1 MDVFDLYA
9 KIALDSSEYDS
20 GLDAAASKSES
31 IGSKIGGALGTAG
44 KIAGVAV
51 AAVGTAIGATT
62 TALVNGVSSVAEYGD
77 NIDKMSQKMGLTAE
91 AYQEWDAVMQH
102 SGTSMETMKA
112 SMKTLANAAETNNKA
127 FKELGITEK
136 DLASM
141 NQQEL
146 FEATIAGLQ
155 NVEDT
160 TQRTYLAGKL
170 LGRGATELGALLN
183 TSAEDTQ
190 AMRDRVRE
198 LGGVMSEDAVKSA
211 AAFQDQLQDL
221 QTGFAGVKRGLM
233 SELLPSITQVM
244 SGLTDIF
251 AGDYDEGL
259 SKISDG
265 VNATIDKISEILPK
279 ALEIGGQI
287 VGQIA
292 TAIMNNLPQI
302 ATAALNLIGSF
313 GSYILD
319 NIGTITQTAVNIVT
333 TLASGLSENL
343 PTLIP
348 AIVEAVLT
356 IQQTLIENAP
366 MLLEAGI
373 ELFTGL
379 AEGFVNAIPVI
390 IEKLPEII
398 QSIVDAII
406 TGLPL
411 LIDASIQLVNGIVAA
426 LPEII
431 SALVEALPE
440 IINAI
445 VQGLITGLPMLIEG
459 SIQLV
464 LALVAALPEIM
475 QALYDAMPE
484 IFMTLVEAIIENQPL
499 ITEAF
504 MNMFLNV
511 GQMFYDAGAQWVEFL
526 GSALSNLVSTAEQW
540 LAQLPER
547 AGYYAGLMVAKFIEF
562 ITQLPSK
569 AMELFDQVMT
579 NVKNFGDK
587 LVAEAPKMAGDFKD
601 KLIAKLKEIPPKM
614 IEIGAEIVEG
624 LKNGISSAWESFKS
638 WMGEMVS
645 GFIEGVK
652 EGLKIGSPSKVMADE
667 VGKWI
672 PAGIAVG
679 IEDNMGVLDKTM
691 NAVYDN
697 IVPDFNTNTGGGT
710 SGVNLGE
717 IVQLLRDIRDNDVK
731 VVLEGDA
738 DRLFRVMQA
747 KATSNYR
754 LTGNNSL
761 VTI

>member
-9 KIALDSSEYDS
+9 KIALDSSEYDN
-20 GLDAAASKSES
+20 GLDSAAAKSES
-31 IGSKIGGALGTAG
+31 VGSKISGALSTASKIGGA
-44 KIAGVAV
+44 AV
-51 AAVGTAIGATT
+51 AAVGTVVAATS

-77 NIDKMSQKMGLTAE
+77 NIDKMSQKMGLSAE

-141 NQQEL
+141 SQQDL

-233 SELLPSITQVM
+233 GELLPSVTQVM
-244 SGLTDIF
+244 AGLTDIF
-251 AGDYDEGL
+251 AGDFDSGL
-259 SKISDG
+259 EQISTG
-265 VNATIDKISEILPK
+265 VDNVVTKISEILPK
-279 ALEIGGQI
+279 AIEIGGSIIEQLALAL
-287 VGQIA
+287 V
-292 TAIMNNLPQI
+292 NNLPKLTTSI
-302 ATAALNLIGSF
+302 LGLVGSIGNT
-313 GSYILD
+313 ILE
-319 NIGTITQTAVNIVT
+319 NIGMITDTAVQIIL
-333 TLASGLSENL
+333 TLANGLTESL

-348 AIVEAVLT
+348 AIVEAVIT
-356 IQQTLIENAP
+356 IGDTLIENAP
-366 MLLEAGI
+366 LLLDAGLQLLMGLADGFLEALPVLI
-373 ELFTGL
+373 ER
-379 AEGFVNAIPVI
+379 
-390 IEKLPEII
+390 LPEVI
-398 QSIVDAII
+398 QSIVDYVVEA
-406 TGLPL
+406 LPM
-411 LIDASIQLVNGIVAA
+411 LIEAAIQLVNGIVAA

-431 SALVEALPE
+431 TAIVEALPQIIESVVQGLLTCLPQLIEGLVQLHIALAAAMPEIAMALVEAIPQ
-440 IINAI
+440 IITSIIEVIIESAPMFLEAFQSI
-445 VQGLITGLPMLIEG
+445 SESIMELITTEG
-459 SIQLV
+459 S
-464 LALVAALPEIM
+464 
-475 QALYDAMPE
+475 
-484 IFMTLVEAIIENQPL
+484 
-499 ITEAF
+499 
-504 MNMFLNV
+504 MFLES
-511 GQMFYDAGAQWVEFL
+511 AGTT
-526 GSALSNLVSTAEQW
+526 LSNLVTTVSTW
-540 LAQLPER
+540 LSQLPAMAANF
-547 AGYYAGLMVAKFIEF
+547 AGQMVGQFIDTI
-562 ITQLPSK
+562 ITLPSK
-569 AMELFDQVMT
+569 IEETFSTIITALR
-579 NVKNFGDK
+579 NFGEK
-587 LVAEAPKMAGDFKD
+587 FISEGPRIANEFKN
-601 KLIAKLKEIPPKM
+601 KLIDIMKSIPSKM
-614 IEIGAEIVEG
+614 IEIGHDIVEG
-624 LKNGISSAWESFKS
+624 LKNGIASAWESFKS

-691 NAVYDN
+691 SDVYDS
-697 IVPDFNTNTGGGT
+697 IVPSYSTGGGEST
-710 SGVNLGE
+710 GTDFSQ
-717 IVQLLRDIRDNDVK
+717 IISLLTDIRDNGMVT

-738 DRLFRVMQA
+738 DRLFRVMQS
-747 KATSNYR
+747 KATANYR
-754 LTGNNSL
+754 LTGNSTL
-761 VTI
+761 VTV